1 MESPV
6 VAHVNYLFFH
16 STQSYIH
23 FYLRRFSRT
32 RPICLTRTPE
42 SPLIDPT
49 VTPALAGDFYQY
61 GQAAA
66 RHPLQRQVYAAG
78 LVVRR
83 LLARMPP
90 RLSDPLLQAL
100 HRRVVPRLRPEADGA
115 RYLAW
120 AGDILARRRARLIH
134 AYYGPVGWRMLAL
147 KRRLGVPLVVSFL
160 GDDVA
165 PQVGDWWSW
174 WIATGAERP
183 DWPARLGE
191 LLAGGDLFL
200 TEGPLLRQRLLDL
213 GCPPERVVLQH
224 IAIPVAEMPFRARAP
239 RPGEAT
245 VILFAGRFAEQKGL
259 VYALDAVRALRRE
272 RRDFELRIIGDET
285 LTDGTY
291 ASRVYADVRRHRL
304 GDCVR
309 MLGFLNRRDYIREME
324 RADIFLHPSVTA
336 ENGASEGGAPTTI
349 LEAQALGMPVVSTYH
364 CDIPHVTV
372 PDKSALLVPER
383 QSRDL
388 ARALGWLLDHGER
401 WADMGRAGRAHM
413 ERHHDADHEA
423 PALEARYLAL
433 LNEPIAP

>member
-1 MESPV
+1 MMESPV

-23 FYLRRFSRT
+23 FYLRRFGRT

-49 VTPALAGDFYQY
+49 ITPALAGDFYQY

-100 HRRVVPRLRPEADGA
+100 HRRIVPRLRPEADGA

-165 PQVGDWWSW
+165 PQVGEWWSW
-174 WIATGAERP
+174 WIANGAERP
-183 DWPARLGE
+183 DWPARLAE

-200 TEGPLLRQRLLDL
+200 TEGPVLRQRLLDL
-213 GCPPERVVLQH
+213 GCPPERVVLQR
-224 IAIPVAEMPFRARAP
+224 IAVPVAEMPFRARAP
-239 RPGEAT
+239 RPGEPT
-245 VILFAGRFAEQKGL
+245 VILFAGRFVEQKGL

-291 ASRVYADVRRHRL
+291 ASRIYADVRRHRL

-309 MLGFLNRRDYIREME
+309 DAGLPQPAR
-324 RADIFLHPSVTA
+324 LHPGDGAGHILPRPSVTPRRTGPA
-336 ENGASEGGAPTTI
+336 RAGPPPPSWRRRRSACRWSP
-349 LEAQALGMPVVSTYH
+349 TYH
-364 CDIPHVTV
+364 CDIPNVTV
-372 PDKSALLVPER
+372 PGRSALLVPER
-383 QSRDL
+383 QSGDL

-413 ERHHDADHEA
+413 ERHHDADREA
-423 PALEARYLAL
+423 PALERGTWRS
-433 LNEPIAP
+433 